1 MFGRIAAFEIRY
13 QLRSPV
19 FWVVF
24 ALFFLLAFGA
34 MASSQISLGGVPDN
48 AQQNGTLGLALTQG

>member
-34 MASSQISLGGVPDN
+34 MASSQIRWAACPTMRSRTVRWAWP
-48 AQQNGTLGLALTQG
+48 